1 MQSAQKLCLD
11 DRGTTMTTQDQSYT
25 NLLKAVESACKG
37 MKTAQDVVHGVAVRI
52 LIHVHQHGSGLE
64 LANKLVRGLGNG
76 VKAEGLARWF
86 KENGGFICRK
96 PEDGFT
102 SLQKGYQALIEA
114 KLAEAKDKPW
124 YKMVKVETPFKGV
137 SIEGIVEAALRQA
150 ESALKKKA
158 TLHQQGDIAKC
169 DLIQVT
175 PEQVQALRRALE
187 AVK

>member
-1 MQSAQKLCLD
+1 MA
-11 DRGTTMTTQDQSYT
+11 TQDKDQSHA

-37 MKTAQDVVHGVAVRI
+37 LRTAQDVVHGVAVRI
-52 LIHVHQHGSGLE
+52 LLHVHQHGSGLE
-64 LANKLVRGLGNG
+64 LANKLVKGLGNG
-76 VKAEGLARWF
+76 VKAEGLALWF

-96 PEDGFT
+96 PADGFT
-102 SLQKGYQALIEA
+102 ALQTGYEALIA
-114 KLAEAKDKPW
+114 SKLAEAKAKPW
-124 YKMVKVETPFKGV
+124 YKMVKSESPFKGI

-158 TLHQQGDIAKC
+158 TLHQQGDIANC

-175 PEQVQALRRALE
+175 PEQVQALRKALE

>member
-1 MQSAQKLCLD
+1 
-11 DRGTTMTTQDQSYT
+11 MTTQNKDQSYAQ
-25 NLLKAVESACKG
+25 LIKAVESACRS

-52 LIHVHQHGSGLE
+52 LLHVHAHGSGLE

-76 VKAEGLARWF
+76 VKAEGLALWF

-102 SLQKGYQALIEA
+102 SLQKGYEALIA
-114 KLAEAKDKPW
+114 GKLQGAKDKPW
-124 YKMVKVETPFKGV
+124 YKMMKTESPFKGI

-158 TLHQQGDIAKC
+158 SLHQQGDLAKC

-175 PEQVQALRRALE
+175 PEQVMALRKALE